1 MKISHYAD
9 WRSSLLK
16 VINLVRRTTDPECL
30 WDSKSFVLCLKLSC
44 LSVIILVQ
52 WSSNMCPHG
61 HECVKHVCRCN
72 VCYFYVCGS
81 KSPRTQLYHLI
92 PSPGLPFS
100 AYLRN
105 GIHDFTVLI
114 FCADD
119 ESNVIFYT
127 VLYGIEPSLQTI
139 NDTADFLCF

>member
-52 WSSNMCPHG
+52 LSSNTCPHV

-72 VCYFYVCGS
+72 VCYFYVCCS

-92 PSPGLPFS
+92 PSPGLPFL

-105 GIHDFTVLI
+105 GIHGFTVLI
-114 FCADD
+114 FCVDD
-119 ESNVIFYT
+119 ERNVIFYT
-127 VLYGIEPSLQTI
+127 VLYGIEPSL
-139 NDTADFLCF
+139 

>member
-1 MKISHYAD
+1 M
-9 WRSSLLK
+9 
-16 VINLVRRTTDPECL
+16 
-30 WDSKSFVLCLKLSC
+30 
-44 LSVIILVQ
+44 IILDQ
-52 WSSNMCPHG
+52 LGSNMYPHV
-61 HECVKHVCRCN
+61 HECVKHVCICN
-72 VCYFYVCGS
+72 VYQLCVCGS
-81 KSPRTQLYHLI
+81 KFPRTQLYHLI

-105 GIHDFTVLI
+105 DIHGFTILI
-114 FCADD
+114 FCVDA